1 MRYNVRKLGEM
12 GCAEM
17 DVLERIKWH
26 REMRGWTEY
35 ELAVR
40 AGLSQSIISTWYAK
54 GQAPTLHSIEKIC
67 GAFGITFAQF
77 FGDGDGSIQITDEQK
92 DLLDKWAALT
102 DCFWRYLKAYIIHRS
117 LHFALVFS
125 ESVVPTPGGHMGPP
139 LRGVGKFI
147 RRIKIMYS

>member
-67 GAFGITFAQF
+67 GAFGITFTQF

-102 DCFWRYLKAYIIHRS
+102 ERQRELFLAVFESIHNS
-117 LHFALVFS
+117 
-125 ESVVPTPGGHMGPP
+125 
-139 LRGVGKFI
+139 
-147 RRIKIMYS
+147 